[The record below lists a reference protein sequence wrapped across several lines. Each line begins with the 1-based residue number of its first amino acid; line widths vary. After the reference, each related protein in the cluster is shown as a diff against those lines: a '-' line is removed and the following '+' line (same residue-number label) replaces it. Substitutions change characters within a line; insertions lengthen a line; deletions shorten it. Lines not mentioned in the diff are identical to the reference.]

1 VVTRAATTPVSAEAV
16 VKALEAVDDPHVPV
30 SLRRMGMISGVD
42 VGADGAVQVRL
53 RIPCLG
59 CPGMGMIGDGV
70 REVVGAMPGV
80 SSVEVIEAWED
91 AWRRDMVDE
100 SARGLMHD
108 NGIQI

>member
-1 VVTRAATTPVSAEAV
+1 VVTQAITPVSAAAV
-16 VKALEAVDDPHVPV
+16 LNALEAVDDPHVPV

-59 CPGMGMIGDGV
+59 CPGTGMIGDGV
-70 REVVGAMPGV
+70 REVVGAVPGV
-80 SSVEVIEAWED
+80 TSVDVIQAWED
-91 AWRRDMVDE
+91 PWRRDMVDE
-100 SARGLMHD
+100 SARKLMHD